1 MDLQTNKEV
10 AAQEDLMQ
18 KADLRLKSTESS
30 NQKKLVLQSIDV
42 EFEGPKKQ
50 AMTESEK
57 KPTEIE

>member
-42 EFEGPKKQ
+42 EFEGPKK
-50 AMTESEK
+50 
-57 KPTEIE
+57 